1 MKKPPTI
8 DYIAGTLGD
17 VEFRETNDPI
27 SVGEHRL
34 TVQAHSEEGIA
45 SIQIIVGNTDLV
57 SEQTCPAAENPE
69 DCRTE
74 VDEWVME
81 TENFSPGHLYIEVLV
96 TDGDGESSSERYWVN
111 IPEPPPP
118 PAPGTPIPPKFKDV
132 ARFREEYGLE
142 KVFPVKNEIE
152 LNERIFNLIKA
163 WREPYTPEGQVARAT
178 MAQWGVPL
186 RPADAAEL
194 EYRDWLY
201 DVNADRIDEWVES
214 TNPGSYAGYYMDHPA
229 GGIMR
234 VGFIESQDEQL
245 ESLKT
250 SLSLVGNDRLQV
262 YSTTPTVSYI
272 SVKAASQSVSDAIDS
287 NATLRESV
295 INVKE
300 DEAGGAV
307 YVGTPNVAE
316 VESILDQML
325 GPNAPV
331 TVEYDPGG
339 GSLLSGRFRNAGRM
353 RAGDGIFIK
362 HYTADYPAVHD
373 GNHLCTAGYGAKEK
387 AGERGGQASGAS
399 SYLPLAIAAAWTFTK
414 KACTDQLS
422 PTREMKIAGR
432 KSGK

>member
-1 MKKPPTI
+1 
-8 DYIAGTLGD
+8 
-17 VEFRETNDPI
+17 
-27 SVGEHRL
+27 
-34 TVQAHSEEGIA
+34 
-45 SIQIIVGNTDLV
+45 
-57 SEQTCPAAENPE
+57 
-69 DCRTE
+69 
-74 VDEWVME
+74 
-81 TENFSPGHLYIEVLV
+81 
-96 TDGDGESSSERYWVN
+96 
-111 IPEPPPP
+111 
-118 PAPGTPIPPKFKDV
+118 
-132 ARFREEYGLE
+132 
-142 KVFPVKNEIE
+142 
-152 LNERIFNLIKA
+152 
-163 WREPYTPEGQVARAT
+163 
-178 MAQWGVPL
+178 
-186 RPADAAEL
+186 
-194 EYRDWLY
+194 
-201 DVNADRIDEWVES
+201 
-214 TNPGSYAGYYMDHPA
+214 
-229 GGIMR
+229 MR

-339 GSLLSGRFRNAGRM
+339 GSLMSGRFRNAGRM

-387 AGERGGQASGAS
+387 AGERGGQAIWRLFVLTAGHCSGLDVYEKGVYRSTESDPGNEDSWKEVGEVRRNALHHLGGVSTDAAAIRVKGDGVVPQVIFGWGGNPIPTKPAGKVRIKNVVCFSGARTQTPNCGKVVARS
-399 SYLPLAIAAAWTFTK
+399 
-414 KACTDQLS
+414 
-422 PTREMKIAGR
+422 TRWIYGPDGYARGGYWVKLTSLRLRATVGR
-432 KSGK
+432 RSGPGDRKLRSA